1 MRDGGQDETHLNALG
16 DRERAGE
23 LAEAALADGVATLV
37 AVALHRALAR
47 DGEHV
52 VAQVDVD
59 VLLGEPGELELRGH
73 HVPVLV
79 LMQVHPTC
87 ARVVNAGSEG
97 LRDGMERGGKG
108 ARRTEDAWA

>member
-52 VAQVDVD
+52 VTQVDVD

-73 HVPVLV
+73 HVPVLI
-79 LMQVHPTC
+79 LMQVHP
-87 ARVVNAGSEG
+87 ARGRGASAPVEG
-97 LRDGMERGGKG
+97 TGGREWSGEKG